1 MAKRTK
7 TLAEAV
13 SDSRKNTGAVQTT
26 LTLKPGE
33 AELLDRMAE
42 RHGGKK
48 AAIIAGLCAL
58 DAGDNQKMT
67 KAALL
72 AEIERRLK

>member
-26 LTLKPGE
+26 LTLS
-33 AELLDRMAE
+33 AEQADLLE
-42 RHGGKK
+42 RLANVHGGKK
-48 AAIIAGLCAL
+48 AAIVAGLEL
-58 DAGDNQKMT
+58 LERGDNQKMT
-67 KAALL
+67 KAVLL